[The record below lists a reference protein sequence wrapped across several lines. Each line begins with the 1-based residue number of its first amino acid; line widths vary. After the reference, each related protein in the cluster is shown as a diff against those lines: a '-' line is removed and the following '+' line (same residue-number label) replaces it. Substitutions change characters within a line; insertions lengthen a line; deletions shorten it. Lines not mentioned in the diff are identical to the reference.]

1 MWNLAPIRYI
11 ICYSLYYLI
20 YILTSVYTSNCL
32 KWSLCPTFHYLKL
45 PLNISIYKS
54 HISSLSSK
62 LISKMQILSFLILYL
77 YWTTLYM
84 YHLSKIKLTQVV
96 VYTVE
101 NSICDSDAYGWLLMI
116 NLFTFMCFVMII
128 IRFPDYQHFSC
139 FLHWYSQNN
148 AVKWIAE

>member
-1 MWNLAPIRYI
+1 M
-11 ICYSLYYLI
+11 
-20 YILTSVYTSNCL
+20 
-32 KWSLCPTFHYLKL
+32 KDLCPFILYMAVKCDVNFGTNKIYHMLLTILLDIYSDKCLYIKL
-45 PLNISIYKS
+45 SQVIFMSYISLSQAASKYKS

-116 NLFTFMCFVMII
+116 N
-128 IRFPDYQHFSC
+128 
-139 FLHWYSQNN
+139 
-148 AVKWIAE
+148 